1 MKAAV
6 LLPAILLAAGMAGAQ
21 DYLSCHFAPGWE
33 PSGAKRDYVSDNLY
47 DYKDGGAEGYLIFGF
62 VRMQGITCA
71 SGGNTLDIDVS
82 QMTDADAAYGIFAA
96 NRDPRLPVVRIGMGG
111 QVQPQRASFA
121 RGNYYVEVVE
131 VASEPNRD
139 DSATMRAFAAGIEA
153 RIEGRDTAPEA
164 LQWFPLEG
172 LASVRLVPESVLG
185 LKQLQRGYVATYAQ
199 GQAFTVQ
206 EASPQAAAETLKSLR
221 ERFDGATPA
230 AVGDEA
236 FQAQAKYLDGVCIF
250 RKGRYVAGYANLPA
264 SRQAVVL
271 AAKLAARLP

>member
-21 DYLSCHFAPGWE
+21 DYLNCHFAPGWE

-71 SGGNTLDIDVS
+71 SGENTLDIDVS
-82 QMTDADAAYGIFAA
+82 QMADADAAYGIFAA

-111 QVQPQRASFA
+111 QVQPQSASFA
-121 RGNYYVEVVE
+121 RGSYYVEIVE

-139 DSATMRAFAAGIEA
+139 DSATMRAFATGIEA

-164 LQWFPLEG
+164 LQWFPQEG
-172 LASVRLVPESVLG
+172 LASVRLVPERTG
-185 LKQLQRGYVATYAQ
+185 A
-199 GQAFTVQ
+199 
-206 EASPQAAAETLKSLR
+206 QAAPARLR
-221 ERFDGATPA
+221 GNLRAGA
-230 AVGDEA
+230 G
-236 FQAQAKYLDGVCIF
+236 IH
-250 RKGRYVAGYANLPA
+250 RAGG
-264 SRQAVVL
+264 L
-271 AAKLAARLP
+271 AASSRGNSQKPARTIRRSRSRSSRRRSLSSAGKVPGRRLHLSQGTLRCGVRQPACIPAGGCACR

>member
-1 MKAAV
+1 MKVAV

-21 DYLSCHFAPGWE
+21 DYLNCHFARGWE
-33 PSGAKRDYVSDNLY
+33 PSGTKRSYVSDTLY

-82 QMTDADAAYGIFAA
+82 QMADTDAAYGIFAA
-96 NRDPRLPVVRIGMGG
+96 NRDLRLPVVRIGMGG
-111 QVQPQRASFA
+111 QVQSQSASFA
-121 RGNYYVEVVE
+121 RGSYYVEIVE
-131 VASEPNRD
+131 VASEPNHD
-139 DSATMRAFAAGIEA
+139 DSTVMRVFATGIES
-153 RIEGRDTAPEA
+153 RLQGRDTAPEA
-164 LQWFPLEG
+164 LQWFPQEG

-199 GQAFTVQ
+199 GQAFAVQ
-206 EASPQAAAETLKSLR
+206 EASPQAATDTLKSLR

-236 FQAQAKYLDGVCIF
+236 FEARAKYLDGVCIF
-250 RKGRYVAGYANLPA
+250 RKGRYVAGYANL
-264 SRQAVVL
+264 SVSGQAVAL